1 MSLTQRKHRSA
12 TPPSPWPRLWPP
24 PAALRLRHGG
34 GGRGRRTAAAAE
46 PPAGAGAAADDRA
59 GGGAAGRGAGVR
71 LRAARGDALYHRG
84 GHPDRRPGGT
94 VRQVGPAPPPPRKT
108 AMAPV
113 PELL

>member
-71 LRAARGDALYHRG
+71 LRAARGDALHHRG